1 MLLQKMLILVLLSS
15 KFLFAIFWLCTR
27 SLDLSPCRKI
37 TGVSVVPGTSPLGPP
52 SEQPRSS
59 GCGAALPWRAPANI
73 ASRLLWSLP
82 FQGRREVAQRD
93 NSEGQAVQTEERWSL
108 GNKAPTLASTSLL
121 ASPAL
126 GMSLLC
132 APAGPF
138 LAGLSPCVQGSC

>member
-37 TGVSVVPGTSPLGPP
+37 LGRARWVLPVSS
-52 SEQPRSS
+52 R
-59 GCGAALPWRAPANI
+59 RAPA
-73 ASRLLWSLP
+73 AAQRCPGVLRQTSPPVRCGRVP
-82 FQGRREVAQRD
+82 FQGRREVTQRD
-93 NSEGQAVQTEERWSL
+93 NSEGQAVQTEEGWSL
-108 GNKAPTLASTSLL
+108 GNKAPTFASTLLL